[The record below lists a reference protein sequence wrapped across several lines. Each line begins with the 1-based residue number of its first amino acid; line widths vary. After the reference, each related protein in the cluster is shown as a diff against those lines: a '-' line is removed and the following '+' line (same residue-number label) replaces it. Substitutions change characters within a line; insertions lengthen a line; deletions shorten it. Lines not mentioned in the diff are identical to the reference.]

1 MLDVLDLSAL
11 ELALCLA
18 MMAIAALVQGTV
30 GFGFA
35 IVSVPVL
42 SLVNPALA
50 PVPQL
55 LVQVPLSFGMFLRER
70 RHADW
75 GGVWWTTLGRLPGTL
90 VGVGLLTFATPAALD
105 GFIGLLVLAAVIVL
119 ALGRPV
125 VRTRATELGAGVLSG
140 AGAFVSAIGGPPI
153 ALLYKDA
160 DGATV
165 RATLALIFAVG
176 VVLTVGARALAG
188 RITGLDLGLGALS
201 VPMVLLGFWASRF
214 LTARVEGRP
223 LRVAILGI
231 SALAAL
237 GLLGR
242 AVAT

>member
-1 MLDVLDLSAL
+1 MNRDHDRRRSRLGLLLS
-11 ELALCLA
+11 LALVA
-18 MMAIAALVQGTV
+18 MSFTACDSDKTGRGLNTGQPSPQ
-30 GFGFA
+30 FN
-35 IVSVPVL
+35 
-42 SLVNPALA
+42 VN
-50 PVPQL
+50 
-55 LVQVPLSFGMFLRER
+55 
-70 RHADW
+70 
-75 GGVWWTTLGRLPGTL
+75 GV
-90 VGVGLLTFATPAALD
+90 
-105 GFIGLLVLAAVIVL
+105 AV
-119 ALGRPV
+119 
-125 VRTRATELGAGVLSG
+125 
-140 AGAFVSAIGGPPI
+140 AGAP
-153 ALLYKDA
+153 L